1 MSALDRL
8 KEKVESWKERI
19 AQLEEENARLQE
31 QLEAGAAD
39 SREVETLK
47 AALNTCEETVASLR
61 QEITDKDEEIEE
73 IIAKVEALLA

>member
-8 KEKVESWKERI
+8 KEKVEAWKERI
-19 AQLEEENARLQE
+19 AQLEEENTRLQE

-39 SREVETLK
+39 SQEVETLK

-61 QEITDKDEEIEE
+61 QEIADKDEEIEE